1 MTKEGGMANPEDAQ
15 LRAMPEREKAELTPT
30 AAGPTSG
37 GAQSAP
43 TKLVARV
50 GEQLQRAA
58 GMARKWAPQEAPMAR
73 AVSVMTERLEGAGRA
88 LQQREGGS
96 SGKALDALT
105 EQVRRY
111 PVPALIGGVALGYLL
126 AKLTAS
132 RRSTPE

>member
-1 MTKEGGMANPEDAQ
+1 MADLEEAR
-15 LRAMPEREKAELTPT
+15 LRAMSEGEKAEPTPREAGLTGRGVQP
-30 AAGPTSG
+30 
-37 GAQSAP
+37 AP
-43 TKLVARV
+43 TRIVARV

-58 GMARKWAPQEAPMAR
+58 GVARGWAPQEGPMAR

-96 SGKALDALT
+96 SGNALDALT

-126 AKLTAS
+126 AKLTA
-132 RRSTPE
+132 RRHSAH